1 MTLICQMIASEL
13 EALSN
18 ELERAWRKIEGE

>member
-1 MTLICQMIASEL
+1 MSEMIASEL

-18 ELERAWRKIEGE
+18 QLAELEEKMKVNRT